1 LLVLIVVV
9 HVPTPYTVTTAV
21 AFALIAE
28 CLFVLA
34 SAAQLFAVSAT
45 DTNASGPN
53 FNSLSICWQ
62 GEQGRGHADAEV

>member
-1 LLVLIVVV
+1 
-9 HVPTPYTVTTAV
+9 
-21 AFALIAE
+21 LIAE

-53 FNSLSICWQ
+53 YNSLSICWQ